1 MYVKYFLVSVVWFF
15 SRFFLFYFP
24 PSHIYVFL
32 PAVFFLSLIW
42 FLLFGVPIFR
52 VCVLRWSNISVVPIC
67 PLNRRLLATTP
78 CIRERFWHVADFLID
93 QINALNSIIQ
103 SQRTQ
108 KMTANISCQLSLTEC
123 GKQKVKAM
131 THRSSKLDILINDK

>member
-1 MYVKYFLVSVVWFF
+1 M
-15 SRFFLFYFP
+15 
-24 PSHIYVFL
+24 
-32 PAVFFLSLIW
+32 
-42 FLLFGVPIFR
+42 
-52 VCVLRWSNISVVPIC
+52 
-67 PLNRRLLATTP
+67 
-78 CIRERFWHVADFLID
+78 ADFLID